1 VQLDEKMVR
10 AYAASWPDLG
20 SLVTGE
26 PFDEPLR
33 VRRHTTIFV
42 AETA

>member
-1 VQLDEKMVR
+1 MDEDAVR
-10 AYAASWPDLG
+10 RFGASWEDLG
-20 SLVTGE
+20 SLVTAG

-33 VRRHTTIFV
+33 VRRHSTIFI

>member
-1 VQLDEKMVR
+1 MDEEMIR

-20 SLVTGE
+20 PLVTAG